1 MKDWFNSLNT
11 FNTILICFAANSL
24 GGLFIYLRLEG
35 MIPIGASIGIVI
47 FFETIFLLYNRYFSA
62 IKSVSKNHKISEEVA
77 QAMADKIIKDAEEH
91 RRNREEEE

>member
-35 MIPIGASIGIVI
+35 MIPVGASIGIVI
-47 FFETIFLLYNRYFSA
+47 FFETIFLLYNKYFSA
-62 IKSVSKNHKISEEVA
+62 KKSMSKNSTISEEVA